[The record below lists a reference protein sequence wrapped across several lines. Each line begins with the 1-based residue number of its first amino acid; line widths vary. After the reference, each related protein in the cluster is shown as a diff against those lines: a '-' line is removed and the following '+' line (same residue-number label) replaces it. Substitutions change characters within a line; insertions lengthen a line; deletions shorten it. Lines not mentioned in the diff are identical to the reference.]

1 MYDVKLTYI
10 VSHKMWS
17 INTIMFLTEE
27 ISDLNDQISQGGKT
41 IHELEKMKKG
51 LDMEKTEIKAA
62 LEEAEVL
69 IFLSLKNFCSWEP
82 EMKTWFIFMLR
93 QKYWGLVLKVLGLS
107 FS

>member
-1 MYDVKLTYI
+1 
-10 VSHKMWS
+10 
-17 INTIMFLTEE
+17 MFLTEE

-69 IFLSLKNFCSWEP
+69 LFVSKTFL
-82 EMKTWFIFMLR
+82 
-93 QKYWGLVLKVLGLS
+93 
-107 FS
+107 

>member
-1 MYDVKLTYI
+1 
-10 VSHKMWS
+10 
-17 INTIMFLTEE
+17 MFLTEE

-69 IFLSLKNFCSWEP
+69 IFLSLKNFCS
-82 EMKTWFIFMLR
+82 
-93 QKYWGLVLKVLGLS
+93 
-107 FS
+107 